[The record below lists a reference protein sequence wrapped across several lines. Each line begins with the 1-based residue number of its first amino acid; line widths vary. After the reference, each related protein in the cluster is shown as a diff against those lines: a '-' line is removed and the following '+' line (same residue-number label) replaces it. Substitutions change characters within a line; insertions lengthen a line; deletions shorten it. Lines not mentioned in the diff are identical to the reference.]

1 MNQQIRST
9 QARGIV
15 LTDFGKA
22 LVFTLGQRE
31 LWQPHI

>member
-22 LVFTLGQRE
+22 LVFTLG
-31 LWQPHI
+31 PT